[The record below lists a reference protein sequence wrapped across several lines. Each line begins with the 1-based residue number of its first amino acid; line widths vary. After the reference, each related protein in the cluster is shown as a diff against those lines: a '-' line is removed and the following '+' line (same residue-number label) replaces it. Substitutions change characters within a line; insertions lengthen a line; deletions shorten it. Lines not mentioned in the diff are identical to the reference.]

1 MFLFLAERCRGAEVW
16 DSAEAGEDQGEE
28 AHDRPGREG
37 EDGEVRRSA
46 TLTNILNIDTRH
58 T

>member
-1 MFLFLAERCRGAEVW
+1 MFLTSAERCRGAEVW
-16 DSAEAGEDQGEE
+16 DPAEAGEDQGEE

-46 TLTNILNIDTRH
+46 TLTNMLNIDWY
-58 T
+58 